1 MKGSVRIGSVFGI
14 PVYLHFSLL
23 LIIPVFAVL
32 IGSQIEFT
40 AIFLEDIFGLSAPI
54 DLSLVTGTIMRYLL
68 GLFVALSLFVGVLLH
83 ELGHAVVAQRGGI
96 EVERITLFILGGLAQ
111 IGDMGADPKQ
121 ELPTALAGPFTSL
134 LIGVICC
141 SAAFGALHLI
151 SNPAW
156 AGLIFYILGYLGFLN
171 IVLFLFNLIPAF
183 PMDGGRVLRAL
194 LARKMPITKATQIA
208 AEIGRIFAVLFGIV
222 AFILLSPILIIIAVF
237 IYIAAGQEAE
247 MTKTTVL
254 LEGVTVQDA
263 MSAPVVTVEKT
274 RPLHEIID
282 QMNGSHHLGFPVV
295 ERGRLIGMITLAD
308 LHKAPPVDR
317 EALQVKDVMST
328 SLHTILPTEPL
339 RDAMM
344 MLSKENIGRIPVV
357 STEGTLV
364 GIVTRSD
371 IFRVI
376 ELRGV

>member
-40 AIFLEDIFGLSAPI
+40 AIFLEEIFGLSAPI
-54 DLSLVTGTIMRYLL
+54 DLSLVTGTVMRYLL

-83 ELGHAVVAQRGGI
+83 ELGHAVVAQRGGV

-111 IGDMGADPKQ
+111 IGDVGADPKQ

-134 LIGVICC
+134 LVGIICC
-141 SAAFGALHLI
+141 GIAFGAL
-151 SNPAW
+151 SFFPDPAW
-156 AGLIFYILGYLGFLN
+156 GGLAFYILGYLGFLN
-171 IVLFLFNLIPAF
+171 LVLFLFNLIPAF
-183 PMDGGRVLRAL
+183 PMDGGRVLRAI
-194 LARKMPITKATQIA
+194 LARKMPIANATQIA
-208 AEIGRIFAVLFGIV
+208 AEIGRVFAVIFGII
-222 AFILLSPILIIIAVF
+222 AFILLSPILVIIAIF

-247 MTKTTVL
+247 MTKTTIL
-254 LEGVTVQDA
+254 LEGITVQDA
-263 MSAPVVTVEKT
+263 MSAPVVTVEKN

-282 QMNGSHHLGFPVV
+282 QMYGSHHLGFPVV

-308 LHKAPPVDR
+308 LHKTPPIDR

-328 SLHTILPTEPL
+328 SLHTILPHVPL

-357 STEGTLV
+357 NAEGTLV

>member
-1 MKGSVRIGSVFGI
+1 
-14 PVYLHFSLL
+14 
-23 LIIPVFAVL
+23 
-32 IGSQIEFT
+32 
-40 AIFLEDIFGLSAPI
+40 
-54 DLSLVTGTIMRYLL
+54 
-68 GLFVALSLFVGVLLH
+68 
-83 ELGHAVVAQRGGI
+83 
-96 EVERITLFILGGLAQ
+96 
-111 IGDMGADPKQ
+111 
-121 ELPTALAGPFTSL
+121 
-134 LIGVICC
+134 
-141 SAAFGALHLI
+141 
-151 SNPAW
+151 
-156 AGLIFYILGYLGFLN
+156 
-171 IVLFLFNLIPAF
+171 
-183 PMDGGRVLRAL
+183 MDGGRVLRAL
-194 LARKMPITKATQIA
+194 LARRMPITKATQIA

-222 AFILLSPILIIIAVF
+222 AFILLSPILVIIAIF

-282 QMNGSHHLGFPVV
+282 QMNESHHLGFPVV
-295 ERGRLIGMITLAD
+295 ERGRIIGMITLAD
-308 LHKAPPVDR
+308 LHKTPPIDR

-357 STEGTLV
+357 STEGVLV

-376 ELRGV
+376 ELRGM